1 MDPLFGTKQMVQWEG
16 NSKESKDLRVKKSK
30 QIKQLIVTYLRCI
43 IDWVQFTFFYLT
55 VKLSK

>member
-1 MDPLFGTKQMVQWEG
+1 MDPLFGTKLMVQWEG

-43 IDWVQFTFFYLT
+43 ID
-55 VKLSK
+55 